1 MTPKFSFHSQTLP
14 TPGVSCSRSA
24 ESSVLTIDIAVICM
38 KPDHGNRTA
47 HPFRHKPFSE
57 LAPSQISNF
66 RSQIPSE
73 QERRRLWT
81 AGRITALRAH
91 GVRAASSPNT
101 PLSGTS
107 PPKALDCGS
116 LLPLSRSQP
125 AGPAPLKLS
134 TRQVPLRP
142 SPGSRGSALAPPNKQ
157 SPHKPFKLLT
167 SNFPPHKP
175 HPCPSVKSVVA
186 TPTPPAL
193 HPTSPSHFSLLTS
206 PKKSA
211 SSTIRVARSIWNVVA
226 VIIAREASPD
236 GSPPAKPL
244 HPS

>member
-125 AGPAPLKLS
+125 AGPDTIQTSPLPTIPAIAMLR
-134 TRQVPLRP
+134 TRTTPLTQ
-142 SPGSRGSALAPPNKQ
+142 PPNKPQ
-157 SPHKPFKLLT
+157 H
-167 SNFPPHKP
+167 PP
-175 HPCPSVKSVVA
+175 SRR
-186 TPTPPAL
+186 L
-193 HPTSPSHFSLLTS
+193 
-206 PKKSA
+206 
-211 SSTIRVARSIWNVVA
+211 
-226 VIIAREASPD
+226 D
-236 GSPPAKPL
+236 GN
-244 HPS
+244 